1 MEFLKEFLSGELFD
15 ALQKELEGKN
25 VSLINNFD
33 EKYVLKEALDAEYS
47 EKINKIMFDNA
58 LKSELEKCGAKSIKA
73 LSGLLETE
81 KMSFED
87 GVLKG
92 FSEQITQIKKEN
104 GFLFNDSTGGIT
116 GHSHKS
122 GMTDWNSMSDDE
134 YYKSVLRKDEF

>member
-15 ALQKELEGKN
+15 ALSKELEGKN
-25 VSLINNFD
+25 VSLINNFGG
-33 EKYVLKEALDAEYS
+33 EYALKADLDAEHR

-73 LSGLLETE
+73 LSGLLEPE

-92 FSEQITQIKKEN
+92 FSEQITEIKKEN
-104 GFLFNDSTGGIT
+104 GFLFNDAQRGIT

-122 GMTDWNSMSDDE
+122 GMTDFNSMSDDE
-134 YYKSVLRKDEF
+134 YYQSVLRKDEF